1 MAAKDYKQ
9 MTDNDLV
16 LLAQNGDDC
25 AMEELI
31 GKYKNFVKSKSRTY
45 FLIGADRDDIIQEG
59 MLGLFKAIRDYNADK
74 QASFRSFAELC
85 VTRQMITAVKTATRQ
100 KHTPLNNYISL
111 NKPVYEDET
120 ERTLIDHLSLRH
132 NSDPEVI
139 LIDNE
144 DYSVTNEKIKSML
157 SNFEYEVLEKYINGQ
172 SYNEIAVIMNKSP
185 KSIDNALQRIKK
197 KVLKCLEE
205 MKGKGV

>member
-1 MAAKDYKQ
+1 MKNYKD
-9 MTDNDLV
+9 MTDNELV
-16 LLAQNGDDC
+16 LLAQNGDDD

-59 MLGLFKAIRDYNADK
+59 MLGLFKAIRDYKDDK

-85 VTRQMITAVKTATRQ
+85 VTRQLITAVKTATRR

-120 ERTLIDHLSLRH
+120 ERTLIDHLSMRH

-144 DYSVTNEKIKSML
+144 NFDATNQKIKDML
-157 SNFEYEVLEKYINGQ
+157 SSFEYEVLEKYISGQ
-172 SYNEIAVIMNKSP
+172 SYNEIAIVMNKAP

-197 KVLKCLEE
+197 KVLKCINET
-205 MKGKGV
+205 KGNQE

>member
-1 MAAKDYKQ
+1 MNKKNYEQMKD
-9 MTDNDLV
+9 NELV
-16 LLAQNGDDC
+16 LLAQSGDDM
-25 AMEELI
+25 AMEELM
-31 GKYKNFVKSKSRTY
+31 GKYKNFVKGKSRTY

-59 MLGLFKAIRDYNADK
+59 MLGLFKAIRDFKPDK
-74 QASFRSFAELC
+74 QASFHSFAEIC

-120 ERTLIDHLSLRH
+120 ERTLIDHLSMRH

-144 DYSVTNEKIKSML
+144 NYAFTNEKIKSML
-157 SNFEYEVLEKYINGQ
+157 SKFEYEVLEKYINGQ
-172 SYNEIAVIMNKSP
+172 SYNEIAIIMDKSP

-197 KVLKCLEE
+197 KVLKCLED
-205 MKGKGV
+205 MKGSK

>member
-1 MAAKDYKQ
+1 MKNYSQ
-9 MTDNDLV
+9 MSDNELV
-16 LLAQNGDDC
+16 ILAQKGDNN

-31 GKYKNFVKSKSRTY
+31 GKYKNLVKGKSRTY

-59 MLGLFKAIRDYNADK
+59 MLGLFKAIRDYKDDK
-74 QASFRSFAELC
+74 QASFRSFADLC
-85 VTRQMITAVKTATRQ
+85 VTRQLITAVKTATRR

-120 ERTLIDHLSLRH
+120 ERTLIDHLSMRH

-144 DYSVTNEKIKSML
+144 NYDITNQKIKDML
-157 SNFEYEVLEKYINGQ
+157 SSFEYEVLEKYINGQ
-172 SYNEIAVIMNKSP
+172 SYNEIAIIMNKPP

-205 MKGKGV
+205 MKGNKE

>member
-1 MAAKDYKQ
+1 MNKKNYNQ
-9 MTDNDLV
+9 MTDGELV
-16 LLAQNGDDC
+16 ILAQSGDDM
-25 AMEELI
+25 AMEELM
-31 GKYKNFVKSKSRTY
+31 GKYKNFVKSKSRAY

-59 MLGLFKAIRDYNADK
+59 MLGLFKAIRDFKADK
-74 QASFRSFAELC
+74 QVSFHSFAELC

-144 DYSVTNEKIKSML
+144 NFAITNEKIKNML
-157 SNFEYEVLEKYINGQ
+157 SKFEYEVLEKYINGQ
-172 SYNEIAVIMNKSP
+172 SYNEIAVIMDKHP

-197 KVLKCLEE
+197 KVLKCLED
-205 MKGKGV
+205 MKGSK